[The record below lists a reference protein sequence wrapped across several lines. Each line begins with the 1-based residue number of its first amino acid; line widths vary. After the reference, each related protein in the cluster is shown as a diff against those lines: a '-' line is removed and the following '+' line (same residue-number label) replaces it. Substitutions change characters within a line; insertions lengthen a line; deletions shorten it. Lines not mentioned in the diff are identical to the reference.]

1 MSGYRKFT
9 EEELERARDTNM
21 LDFLSSKGYSFKPS
35 GKGYKC
41 KEHDSLVINGD
52 CHRWY
57 WNSCAMG
64 GHSAIDFCIK
74 IEGMTF
80 PEALHHI
87 LGKQLV
93 QTSVPTQP
101 IQESFNSAAA
111 DIILPKAEKGKYKRL
126 FGYLCM
132 KRKIDPQIVKEL
144 VSRKLLY
151 QDEKGNVVFLGY
163 DKNSKKPQ
171 YASIRGTGDKQ
182 FRGDIKNSR
191 KEVGFFIG
199 NPNADTLQIFESPI
213 DAMSFATILLM
224 YQNKTVSDILNNYA
238 MLSLGGTS
246 DVALEHY
253 LNNHDNVKKIVTAL
267 DNDSAGVLAAEKITG
282 KYKDK
287 YTITHFNYSG
297 KDLNDSLVSAVYH
310 RELNQQTKAVNKR

>member
-132 KRKIDPQIVKEL
+132 KRKIDPQGNQRGAGQGDNRPLQHLRNPFQQQLLWLEL
-144 VSRKLLY
+144 SEDRQGTDVS
-151 QDEKGNVVFLGY
+151 G
-163 DKNSKKPQ
+163 
-171 YASIRGTGDKQ
+171 
-182 FRGDIKNSR
+182 
-191 KEVGFFIG
+191 
-199 NPNADTLQIFESPI
+199 
-213 DAMSFATILLM
+213 
-224 YQNKTVSDILNNYA
+224 
-238 MLSLGGTS
+238 
-246 DVALEHY
+246 
-253 LNNHDNVKKIVTAL
+253 
-267 DNDSAGVLAAEKITG
+267 
-282 KYKDK
+282 
-287 YTITHFNYSG
+287 
-297 KDLNDSLVSAVYH
+297 
-310 RELNQQTKAVNKR
+310 